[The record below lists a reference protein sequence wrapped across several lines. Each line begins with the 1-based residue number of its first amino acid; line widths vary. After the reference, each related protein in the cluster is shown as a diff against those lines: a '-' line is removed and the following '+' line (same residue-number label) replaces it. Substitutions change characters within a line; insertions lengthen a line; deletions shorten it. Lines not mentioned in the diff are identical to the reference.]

1 MWGWNSEL
9 MIFPIFSKNKKIKFT
24 GNSREIRGELK
35 NAKKSFF
42 FVRVRFTPTRL
53 LLTPD
58 QKNTE
63 FWAFFVSHRKKVT
76 PTKASLSPT
85 SLTAS

>member
-1 MWGWNSEL
+1 MMTAL
-9 MIFPIFSKNKKIKFT
+9 
-24 GNSREIRGELK
+24 EIRGELK

-42 FVRVRFTPTRL
+42 FVRVRFTPIRL

-63 FWAFFVSHRKKVT
+63 FWAFFVNHRKKVT
-76 PTKASLSPT
+76 PTKA
-85 SLTAS
+85 